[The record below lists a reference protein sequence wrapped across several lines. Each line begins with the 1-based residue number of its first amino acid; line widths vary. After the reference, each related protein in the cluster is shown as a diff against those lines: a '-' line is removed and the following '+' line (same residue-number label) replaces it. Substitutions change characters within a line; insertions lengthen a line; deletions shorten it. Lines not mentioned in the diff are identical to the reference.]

1 MFLYIICIKISKQ
14 NRQRTKEQAVVKFFD
29 NNNIFNICYL
39 WGENGMHYSSGQ
51 IEIEQGDELC
61 VIRIPCTNES
71 ILKLVEVFK
80 NRNRFLIKK
89 QVPVNMF

>member
-1 MFLYIICIKISKQ
+1 
-14 NRQRTKEQAVVKFFD
+14 
-29 NNNIFNICYL
+29 
-39 WGENGMHYSSGQ
+39 MHYSSGQ